1 MYRDKYGERGAS
13 VWNGKILL
21 MEGGDARDKYM
32 KQLFESIHYSDVASN
47 YKARMKPKKQ

>member
-1 MYRDKYGERGAS
+1 MVKEGHPYGMA
-13 VWNGKILL
+13 KILL